1 MVCLRCNS
9 AKLRGVSMKGKNDKI
24 NLNSGNL
31 RSFKISFFKALRI
44 MFLKNLLLSIIKIH
58 KV

>member
-1 MVCLRCNS
+1 
-9 AKLRGVSMKGKNDKI
+9 MKGKNDKI

-44 MFLKNLLLSIIKIH
+44 MFLKNLLLSIIKGA
-58 KV
+58 